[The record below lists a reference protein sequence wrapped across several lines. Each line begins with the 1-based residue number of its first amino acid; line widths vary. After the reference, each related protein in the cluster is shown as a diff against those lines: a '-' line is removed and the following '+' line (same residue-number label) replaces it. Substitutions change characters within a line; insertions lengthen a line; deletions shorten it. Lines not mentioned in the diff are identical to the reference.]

1 MIVFFVIL
9 ILLYSIVIHEV
20 AHGWMAYRLGD
31 STPKLAGRLTLNP
44 FAHIDIVGTII
55 LPILLLIIS
64 RGNFSLGF
72 AKPVPINP
80 YNFKNPK
87 RDIMWVG
94 MAGPLSN
101 LILAF
106 LFLFLLKIKTISALY
121 TIFAYGAL
129 INLILA
135 LFNLLPIP
143 PLDGSKIISSFLNYR
158 RAYFYLKSEI
168 WGIIL
173 IILLISTGF
182 LRWFIF
188 PIIKFIFH
196 LAGVEIETLL

>member
-1 MIVFFVIL
+1 
-9 ILLYSIVIHEV
+9 
-20 AHGWMAYRLGD
+20 MAYRLGD

-44 FAHIDIVGTII
+44 FAHINIVGTII
-55 LPILLLIIS
+55 LPILLLILS
-64 RGNFSLGF
+64 KGNFSLGF

-87 RDIMWVG
+87 KDIMWVG
-94 MAGPLSN
+94 IAGPLSN

-106 LFLFLLKIKTISALY
+106 LFLFLLKIKFFSLLH

-143 PLDGSKIISSFLNYR
+143 PLDGSKIISFFLNYR
-158 RAYFYLKSEI
+158 YTYIYLKLEI
-168 WGIIL
+168 WGIFL
-173 IILLISTGF
+173 IILLITTGF
-182 LRWFIF
+182 LKWFIF
-188 PIIKFIFH
+188 PIIKFIFS
-196 LAGVEIETLL
+196 LAGIDIEALL